1 MAASSLAPAAV
12 VAGRFASL
20 KELVALLKSLGRLDE
35 PITTPAGL
43 RRVIEL
49 ALSLGKLV
57 GLDATWLQ
65 RLQSALDNEAVFE
78 LVLALVRLAAQAA
91 TARNHEKGLR
101 IQTADAEVVLSATA
115 ITDWLPIVLELI
127 ELFRL
132 LRGRS

>member
-1 MAASSLAPAAV
+1 MAASLSAPAV
-12 VAGRFASL
+12 VAGRFAGI
-20 KELVALLKSLGRLDE
+20 KGLVELLKSLGRLDE

-43 RRVIEL
+43 RRVIEV
-49 ALSLGKLV
+49 ALSLGKLA

-65 RLQSALDNEAVFE
+65 RMQSALDNEAVFE

-101 IQTADAEVVLSATA
+101 IQTADAEVLLSATA
-115 ITDWLPIVLELI
+115 INEWLPIVLELI